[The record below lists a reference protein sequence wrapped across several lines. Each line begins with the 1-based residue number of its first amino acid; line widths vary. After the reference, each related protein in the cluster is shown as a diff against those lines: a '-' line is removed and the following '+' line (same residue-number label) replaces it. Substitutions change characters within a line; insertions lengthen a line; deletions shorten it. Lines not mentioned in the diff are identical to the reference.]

1 MLTSHGLLHRS
12 IDFCGAIQY
21 VPAVAR
27 EGTPEIFELAERS
40 DDRVRR
46 PPNPM
51 ETAMNFSFIRQFLRD
66 RRVYL
71 SVIREL
77 STYTDRELQD
87 LGIDRADI
95 EHIARSAVRG

>member
-1 MLTSHGLLHRS
+1 
-12 IDFCGAIQY
+12 
-21 VPAVAR
+21 
-27 EGTPEIFELAERS
+27 
-40 DDRVRR
+40 
-46 PPNPM
+46 M
-51 ETAMNFSFIRQFLRD
+51 ETAMNFSFIRQFFRD

-95 EHIARSAVRG
+95 PHIARSAVRG